1 MRDVQNVIEV
11 IRKVDTF
18 NVVEKF
24 VSINGEAA
32 HAGELACFIRFAGCN
47 LNCSYCD
54 TAWANK
60 KEVPHEVLTC
70 EEINEYILSSK
81 VFNVTLTGGEPL
93 LQPDIGKLL
102 YQLSKN
108 DGLRIE
114 VETNGSID
122 VSKYFDIGDNI
133 EFTIDY
139 KLPKSGMS
147 DKMCLDN
154 FENARSVDTVK
165 FVVSDY
171 NDLVEAKRV
180 IDDYGLADKTRVY
193 LSSAFN
199 SITPKDI
206 VTFMIENNMNM
217 VRIQLQMHKYIWEP
231 DRKGV

>member
-1 MRDVQNVIEV
+1 M
-11 IRKVDTF
+11 DTF

-60 KEVPHEVLTC
+60 KEVPYEVLTC

-93 LQPDIGKLL
+93 LQPCIGKLL

-108 DGLRIE
+108 DDLRIE

-133 EFTIDY
+133 EFTMDY
-139 KLPKSGMS
+139 KLPESGMS
-147 DKMCLDN
+147 EKMCLDN
-154 FENARSVDTVK
+154 FENIRPMDTVK

-171 NDLVEAKRV
+171 NDLVEAKKV
-180 IDDYGLADKTRVY
+180 IDYYGLADKTRVY

-199 SITPKDI
+199 IITPKDI
-206 VTFMIENNMNM
+206 VAFMIENNMNK

>member
-1 MRDVQNVIEV
+1 M
-11 IRKVDTF
+11 DTF

-32 HAGELACFIRFAGCN
+32 HAGELACFIRFTGCN

-60 KEVPHEVLTC
+60 KDVLFEALTS
-70 EEINEYILSSK
+70 EEIYDYILRSG

-93 LQPDIGKLL
+93 LQPDIDKLL
-102 YQLSKN
+102 CKLSKN
-108 DGLRIE
+108 HDLRIE

-122 VSKYFDIGDNI
+122 VSKYFDIGKNI

-154 FENARSVDTVK
+154 YENARPVDAVK

-171 NDLVEAKRV
+171 NDLVEAKKV
-180 IDDYGLADKTRVY
+180 IDYYGLADKTRVY

-199 SITPKDI
+199 IITPKDI
-206 VTFMIENNMNM
+206 VAFMIENNMNK

>member
-93 LQPDIGKLL
+93 LQPCIDKLL

-114 VETNGSID
+114 VETNGSLD

>member
-1 MRDVQNVIEV
+1 M
-11 IRKVDTF
+11 DTF
-18 NVVEKF
+18 HVVEKF

-32 HAGELACFIRFAGCN
+32 YAGELACFIRFAGCN
-47 LNCSYCD
+47 LNCGYCD

-60 KEVPHEVLTC
+60 KDVLFESLTS
-70 EEINEYILSSK
+70 EELYDYIVRSE

-93 LQPDIGKLL
+93 LQPDIDKLL
-102 YQLSKN
+102 SKLSKN
-108 DGLRIE
+108 DNLRVE

-122 VSKYFDIGDNI
+122 VSSYFHIGDNI

-154 FENARSVDTVK
+154 FKKARFKDTVK

-171 NDLVEAKRV
+171 NDLVEAKKV
-180 IDDYGLADKTRVY
+180 IDDYGLTDKTKVY

-206 VTFMIENNMNM
+206 VAFMIENNMNK

>member
-199 SITPKDI
+199 IITPKDI
-206 VTFMIENNMNM
+206 VAFMIENNMNK